1 MVSASLLFKGNGG
14 GVCYFA
20 FFQGKFYIKGTD
32 DNLMIIR
39 DDYLRGDLSYP
50 SHKNF
55 SFQMNRISS
64 SSSVHLYQPLCI

>member
-1 MVSASLLFKGNGG
+1 MVSASPSFKGSGG

-20 FFQGKFYIKGTD
+20 FFKGKFYIKGTPILRD
-32 DNLMIIR
+32 DN
-39 DDYLRGDLSYP
+39 LRGDLSYP

-64 SSSVHLYQPLCI
+64 SSSVHLY